1 MYAHALLCIDIEA
14 CTHTMILS
22 CLCVHDAPPL
32 CAAGRRATLRLRR
45 VDRRVALN
53 AQKPVTLLCKY
64 AHIYIHMCAYALL
77 YIDTEACTQTMIVAC
92 LCVHDAPPL
101 GAAGRRA
108 TLRLGRVDRRVTPDA
123 RLAEAS
129 ETSVHMCTH
138 TYIHVCA
145 CTFVYRHRGVHPH
158 YDTVMFVCS

>member
-1 MYAHALLCIDIEA
+1 MYAHVLVYIDIEA
-14 CTHTMILS
+14 CTKTMILA

-32 CAAGRRATLRLRR
+32 C
-45 VDRRVALN
+45 
-53 AQKPVTLLCKY
+53 
-64 AHIYIHMCAYALL
+64 
-77 YIDTEACTQTMIVAC
+77 
-92 LCVHDAPPL
+92 
-101 GAAGRRA
+101 AAGRRA

-158 YDTVMFVCS
+158 DDTVMFVCS